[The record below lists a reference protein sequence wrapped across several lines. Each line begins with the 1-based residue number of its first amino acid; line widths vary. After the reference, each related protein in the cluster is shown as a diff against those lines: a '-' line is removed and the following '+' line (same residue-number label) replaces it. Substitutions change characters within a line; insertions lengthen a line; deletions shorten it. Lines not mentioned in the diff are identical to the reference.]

1 MPTYTGTITVEL
13 PFSVALDID
22 EELNDSEVQQL
33 ALEQNNCPADA
44 VVVDLCIDE
53 PDEDDEEEEGIDAD
67 EEDLLDDEEE

>member
-1 MPTYTGTITVEL
+1 MPTYTGIITVEL

>member
-53 PDEDDEEEEGIDAD
+53 PDEDDEEDIDAD